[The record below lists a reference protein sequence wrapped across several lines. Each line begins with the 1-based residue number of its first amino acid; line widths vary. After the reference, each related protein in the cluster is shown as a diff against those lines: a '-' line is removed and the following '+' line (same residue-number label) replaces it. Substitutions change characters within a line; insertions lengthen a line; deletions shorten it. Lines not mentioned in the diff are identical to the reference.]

1 MYWKTKQTLENNGYI
16 HYEISN
22 YAQKGKE
29 SKHNVNCWEQK
40 EYIGFG
46 VAAHSYVN
54 KTRYSNTQ
62 NLEEYI
68 NNVLEQ
74 TLYISNI
81 RTINEIQTI
90 EDEQKEYM
98 MLNLRKIQGVS
109 ISEFKNKFIQNPVYV
124 FRKEL
129 DKLVKE
135 ELVEIDI
142 DNIKLTNKGLDFAN
156 LVWEDFT

>member
-22 YAQKGKE
+22 YAKKGKE